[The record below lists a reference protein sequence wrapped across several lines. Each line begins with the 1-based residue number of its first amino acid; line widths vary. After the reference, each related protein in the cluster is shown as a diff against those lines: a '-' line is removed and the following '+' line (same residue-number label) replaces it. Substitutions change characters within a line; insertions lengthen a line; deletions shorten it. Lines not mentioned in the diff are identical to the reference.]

1 MLYAQ
6 QDSIMPLHAAT
17 ALALQ
22 DSALALHD
30 SAVVKQEVVAG
41 HLHVDTMQINE
52 LTHRADDSYLLDIV
66 GLQSAS
72 IKAKEDSIHQYRL
85 LHDTTSLM
93 AQHIGY
99 ADSIRIAQ
107 ALREQ

>member
-1 MLYAQ
+1 
-6 QDSIMPLHAAT
+6 MPLHADT

-22 DSALALHD
+22 DSALALQDTALALQD
-30 SAVVKQEVVAG
+30 SAVVQLDSAVVQLEVVAG

-72 IKAKEDSIHQYRL
+72 IKAKEDSIHQ
-85 LHDTTSLM
+85 
-93 AQHIGY
+93 
-99 ADSIRIAQ
+99 
-107 ALREQ
+107 

>member
-6 QDSIMPLHAAT
+6 QDSIMPLHADT

-22 DSALALHD
+22 DSAVVKQDSALALQD

-72 IKAKEDSIHQYRL
+72 I
-85 LHDTTSLM
+85 
-93 AQHIGY
+93 
-99 ADSIRIAQ
+99 
-107 ALREQ
+107 